1 MPNLQTYHGVV
12 QKGRI
17 KISQP
22 IDLPEGSEVYVVAT
36 GRRMAQTESKN
47 LLYVSPDRETMLQE
61 QAAYQAMLPELL
73 SQYKN
78 EYVAIH
84 EEKLVDHDTDK
95 IALVMRLEESHPNE
109 VVLVQQVAEAQEK
122 VLRMRSPRLIGND

>member
-1 MPNLQTYHGVV
+1 MPNLQTYHGIV

-36 GRRMAQTESKN
+36 GRRMAQTESQN
-47 LLYVSPDRETMLQE
+47 LLYVNPDREAMLQE
-61 QAAYQAMLPELL
+61 QGAYQAMLPELL
-73 SQYKN
+73 AQYKN
-78 EYVAIH
+78 QYVAIH
-84 EEKLVDHDTDK
+84 QGKVVDHDTDK
-95 IALVMRLEESHPNE
+95 IALVVRLDDNYPDA
-109 VVLVQQVAEAQEK
+109 VVLIQQVSEEPEK